1 MIGLPH
7 SGTLMGVALKSRSR
21 SEISAA
27 YTDGQRDVLDDQ
39 IDVDAGTNNAPTII
53 YAELN

>member
-1 MIGLPH
+1 
-7 SGTLMGVALKSRSR
+7 MGVALKSRSR

-27 YTDGQRDVLDDQ
+27 YTDGQRDVLDDK
-39 IDVDAGTNNAPTII
+39 IDVDAGTNNVPTII